1 MNCKEL
7 YNPDLAIFPIMVAT
21 WEGTPANSTIV
32 YQNDALQDE
41 VGTWKGKKLVDL
53 LDVISAGN
61 GEENLKNL
69 IDNET
74 LAISG
79 TINNIEIKYHSHKCI
94 DHIQMAISDNTV
106 INKIRD
112 KEKRT
117 DLINSFLN
125 IGSHELLSPLNVI
138 LYSAWG
144 LLQDEL
150 SDEQRVAITNIESH
164 ANLLNDIA
172 SKMLNMIYIKDEPSP
187 ETACHSP
194 LHISES
200 INSLLPHIGKYLEGR
215 VLTECSLK
223 STSPTCINEKYF
235 SDIMAEIFLNLRRNT
250 PEGKAI
256 KISTYD
262 NADSINIVVEN
273 ECYGIPPDQLDKVFD
288 PLYRYQNSNRHSS
301 GCEYG
306 QGGIGMGLTIVK
318 KYISNAGG
326 KVWFENKYE
335 YNTDKE
341 NTVIMHIQFPK

>member
-1 MNCKEL
+1 MSCKEL

-21 WEGTPANSTIV
+21 WEETPADSIIV
-32 YQNDALQDE
+32 YQNDALKDII
-41 VGTWKGKKLVDL
+41 GFWRGKKLVDL
-53 LDVISAGN
+53 LDVISGGN
-61 GEENLKNL
+61 GEEKLKSL
-69 IDNET
+69 IDHET

-79 TINNIEIKYHSHKCI
+79 TINNTEIKYHSHKCI
-94 DHIQMAISDNTV
+94 DHIQMAITDNTE

-138 LYSAWG
+138 LCSAWG

-150 SDEQRVAITNIESH
+150 SDEQRIAITYIENH
-164 ANLLNDIA
+164 ANLLNDIT
-172 SKMLNMIYIKDEPSP
+172 SKMLNMIYIVDEPTP
-187 ETACHSP
+187 ETICHTP

-200 INSLLPHIGKYLEGR
+200 INGLLPRISKYLEGR
-215 VLTECSLK
+215 VLTECSLE
-223 STSPTCINEKYF
+223 SSSPTCISEQYF
-235 SDIMAEIFLNLRRNT
+235 SDIMTEIFLNLRRNT

-262 NADSINIVVEN
+262 DDNSINIVIEN
-273 ECYGIPPDQLDKVFD
+273 ECYGIPPDQLDKIFD
-288 PLYRYQNSNRHSS
+288 PLYRYQDPNKHSS

-318 KYISNAGG
+318 KHISNAGG
-326 KVWFENKYE
+326 KIWFENKHE
-335 YNTDKE
+335 YSTDKE